1 MKLNKIN
8 IYVSL
13 ATLIVALGTTSCV
26 GDLNV
31 EPINP
36 QQTMIY
42 DDDAV
47 FNKIYASF
55 SLTGQVGPSDNGDIA
70 DIDEGSSS
78 FYRMGWYM
86 NEFTTDEASWV
97 WASDAGVPDLLHNTY
112 GAANDFS
119 MGMYYRLYFTI
130 TLCNFYLEQAS
141 GSDTESLRRMAEV
154 RFIRALNYYYVMDL
168 YGNAAFT
175 EKVGAELAEYYTRQ
189 QFYDYVESELLAIED
204 DLAAAGQNTYGR
216 IDVVSDWNLLSRL
229 YLNAEVYTGT
239 AQWQK
244 ALDYAK
250 KVLDNGYY
258 HLCTTGA
265 THPTT
270 GEKFSAYQMLF
281 MADNDTNGAQ
291 YEAIFPIL
299 CDGDKTASYGASTY
313 LVLGS
318 YGSAEDAYVPS
329 GTDCSWGKCTRVR
342 RQLLDQFYGSD
353 ASGNSLAPNGT
364 TVQEMTT
371 AANDDRAL
379 FFGDGYTQDT
389 PDESDANAGFSC
401 VKFRSYRTDG
411 GARSSDLSMSD
422 SDIPFFR
429 VAEAYLTY
437 AEASTR
443 MNGANSDAKEK
454 IDALRNRANTTV
466 QSSYSLS
473 DILSEWSK
481 EFWWEGRR
489 RTDLI
494 RYGYYGGQSAYK
506 WEWMGGTYEGS
517 QFSSNRNIFA
527 IPENDLANN
536 SNLKQ
541 NPGY

>member
-1 MKLNKIN
+1 MKYNKIN
-8 IYVSL
+8 LLLPIAAL
-13 ATLIVALGTTSCV
+13 ALALGMTSCV
-26 GDLNV
+26 GDLDV

-42 DDDAV
+42 DEDAV

-130 TLCNFYLEQAS
+130 TLCNFFLDQTS
-141 GSDTESLRRMAEV
+141 GSDAETQRRIAEV

-175 EKVGAELAEYYTRQ
+175 EKVSAELAEYYTRQ
-189 QFYDYVESELLAIED
+189 DFYNYVESELLAIVD
-204 DLAAAGQNTYGR
+204 DLADSGTNTYGR
-216 IDVVSDWNLLSRL
+216 VDKVAAYLLLSRL

-244 ALDYAK
+244 ALDYAQ
-250 KVLDNGYY
+250 KVIGDSYY
-258 HLCTTGA
+258 HLNTTGA
-265 THPTT
+265 TAST
-270 GEKFSAYQMLF
+270 GEYFSPYQMLF
-281 MADNDTNGAQ
+281 LADNNETDAK
-291 YEAIFPIL
+291 YEAILPVL
-299 CDGDKTASYGASTY
+299 CDGDQTQSYGASTF

-318 YGSAEDAYVPS
+318 YGTAEDAYVPS

-342 RQLLDQFYGSD
+342 RQLLDKFYNTSSNG
-353 ASGNSLAPNGT
+353 ASQAPNGS
-364 TVQEMTT
+364 TVQEMTST
-371 AANDDRAL
+371 ASDDRAL
-379 FFGDGYTQDT
+379 FFGEGYTADT

-401 VKFRSYRTDG
+401 VKFRCVRSDDG
-411 GARSSDLSMSD
+411 GRTSSNLSMVD
-422 SDIPFFR
+422 SDIPLFR

-443 MNGANSDAKEK
+443 LNGANADAKEK
-454 IDALRNRANTTV
+454 IDAIRNRANASI
-466 QSSYSLS
+466 QSSYSL
-473 DILSEWSK
+473 DFILSEWSR

-489 RTDLI
+489 RMDLV
-494 RYGYYGGQSAYK
+494 RYGYFGGQSSFK
-506 WEWMGGTYEGS
+506 WEWMGGVYEGT
-517 QFSSNRNIFA
+517 QFSATKNIFA

-536 SNLKQ
+536 INLVQ